1 MTTDTVMRDE
11 DRAWYD
17 LARAL
22 RVASS
27 DLAAA
32 PGIDYARLAER
43 VQTSVRDPE
52 EAVMAAALRGAGHVR
67 PDPVEA
73 RLSRLSGRP
82 LTVLRWL
89 RGFGPALDFLAAD
102 RVREKRGVLLDALA
116 SAVATREDVQRWV
129 VSGREADARRRW
141 ARLRLRE
148 AWAAWY
154 GEPW

>member
-1 MTTDTVMRDE
+1 MTTDTTTRDE

-22 RVASS
+22 RVVSS

-32 PGIDYARLAER
+32 PSVRLAER
-43 VQTSVRDPE
+43 VQSSVRDYE
-52 EAVMAAALRGAGHVR
+52 GAVMAAALRGAGHAR

-89 RGFGPALDFLAAD
+89 RSYGPALEFLAAD
-102 RVREKRGVLLDALA
+102 RVREKRGVLLDDLA
-116 SAVATREDVQRWV
+116 SAVATIEDRQRWIA
-129 VSGREADARRRW
+129 SGRETAARRQW

-154 GEPW
+154 GETW

>member
-22 RVASS
+22 RVVSS

-52 EAVMAAALRGAGHVR
+52 EAVMAAALRC
-67 PDPVEA
+67 
-73 RLSRLSGRP
+73 S
-82 LTVLRWL
+82 
-89 RGFGPALDFLAAD
+89 
-102 RVREKRGVLLDALA
+102 
-116 SAVATREDVQRWV
+116 
-129 VSGREADARRRW
+129 
-141 ARLRLRE
+141 
-148 AWAAWY
+148 
-154 GEPW
+154 